1 MIDNDQRIWAMTNR
15 KHPSMYQLQT
25 TAGGFDAVDTIT
37 TKRSASQYAKTYGD
51 YGHES
56 GMATKKRFKLIM
68 QGLGNHIRQSAKD
81 SKSIARSAIRQ
92 AGAKV
97 GIMAS
102 RKLYRLA
109 KRIEEK
115 ALSIQSK

>member
-1 MIDNDQRIWAMTNR
+1 MTNR
-15 KHPSMYQLQT
+15 KHPNMYQLQT
-25 TAGGFDAVDTIT
+25 TAGRFDAVGVSSSKKST
-37 TKRSASQYAKTYGD
+37 AQYAKTYGD

-68 QGLGNHIRQSAKD
+68 QGLRNQIRQSAKD

-92 AGAKV
+92 AGAQV
-97 GIMAS
+97 GMMAS

-115 ALSIQSK
+115 ALSIQAK

>member
-1 MIDNDQRIWAMTNR
+1 MTNR
-15 KHPSMYQLQT
+15 KHSDMYQLQT
-25 TAGGFDAVDTIT
+25 TAGRFDAVG
-37 TKRSASQYAKTYGD
+37 ASSSKKSTVQYAKTYGD
-51 YGHES
+51 YAHES

-68 QGLGNHIRQSAKD
+68 QGLKDQIRQSAKD

-92 AGAKV
+92 AGAQV

-102 RKLYRLA
+102 RKLYKLA

-115 ALSIQSK
+115 ALSIKAK

>member
-1 MIDNDQRIWAMTNR
+1 MIENDQRIWAMTNR

-25 TAGGFDAVDTIT
+25 TAGRFDAVDTASS
-37 TKRSASQYAKTYGD
+37 KRGASQYAKTYGD

-56 GMATKKRFKLIM
+56 GMATKQRFKLII
-68 QGLGNHIRQSAKD
+68 QGLGNQLRQSAKN

-102 RKLYRLA
+102 RRLYRLA

>member
-1 MIDNDQRIWAMTNR
+1 MIENDQRIWAMTNR

-25 TAGGFDAVDTIT
+25 TSGRFDAVEAT
-37 TKRSASQYAKTYGD
+37 TKKSASQYAKTYGD

-68 QGLGNHIRQSAKD
+68 QGLRNHIRQSAKD
-81 SKSIARSAIRQ
+81 SKSIARSAIKQ
-92 AGAKV
+92 ASAQV
-97 GIMAS
+97 GIIAS
-102 RKLYRLA
+102 RKLYKLA